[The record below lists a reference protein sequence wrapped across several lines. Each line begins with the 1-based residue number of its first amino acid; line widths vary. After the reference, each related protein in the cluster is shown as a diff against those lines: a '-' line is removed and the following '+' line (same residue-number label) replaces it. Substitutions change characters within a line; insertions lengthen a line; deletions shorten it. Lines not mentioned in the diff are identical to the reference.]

1 MAGALQQ
8 MESQE
13 GKAGLFS
20 GLAAYTIW
28 GLFPI
33 YVVATKHVSALEL
46 LSHRVLWSVPFGFLI
61 LVFRK
66 QIAETLKAITNVKTV
81 ALLAL
86 AASAL
91 ALNWWVYIWA
101 IQQEQI
107 FQGSLG
113 YYITPLLYVVLGV
126 IVFKEKLS
134 RLQGLAILFAFIGV
148 SILTIKG
155 GVFPAISLILAASFG
170 LYGMLRKVIVIG
182 AMPGLFIETIILFPV
197 AAGLIWWLSK
207 QGQIAWGQHGLETD
221 ILLAFAGPLTVLPLL
236 AFAFAARRIKLSTL
250 GILQFV
256 GPTLQFACG
265 LYYGESFTLA
275 HAFCFGFIWL
285 GVSVFAFDALKG
297 QTHQDRAASR

>member
-1 MAGALQQ
+1 MAGALPQTETQ
-8 MESQE
+8 D

-20 GLAAYTIW
+20 GMVAYTIW

-33 YVVATKHVSALEL
+33 YFVATKHVSALEL
-46 LSHRVLWSVPFGFLI
+46 LSHRILWSVPFGFLI

-66 QIAETLKAITNVKTV
+66 QIAETLKAITNFKTV
-81 ALLAL
+81 ALLAV
-86 AASAL
+86 AAFAL

-101 IQQEQI
+101 IQEEQI

-113 YYITPLLYVVLGV
+113 YYINPLLYVVLGV

-170 LYGMLRKVIVIG
+170 LYGMLRKIIVIG
-182 AMPGLFIETIILFPV
+182 AMPGLFIETIILLPA
-197 AAGLIWWLSK
+197 AAGLVWWLST
-207 QGQIAWGQHGLETD
+207 QGQIAWGQHGSATD
-221 ILLAFAGPLTVLPLL
+221 VLLVFAGPLTVLPLL

-250 GILQFV
+250 GILQFI

-265 LYYGESFTLA
+265 LYYGEAFTTA

-285 GVSVFAFDALKG
+285 GVAVFAFDALKA
-297 QTHQDRAASR
+297 QRAQS